1 MLSSQISNM
10 PIVNTKVFREPI
22 IIESEMKCLPEYL
35 IQSEYGYT
43 SVPQYKMQSEF
54 EWRPL

>member
-54 EWRPL
+54 E